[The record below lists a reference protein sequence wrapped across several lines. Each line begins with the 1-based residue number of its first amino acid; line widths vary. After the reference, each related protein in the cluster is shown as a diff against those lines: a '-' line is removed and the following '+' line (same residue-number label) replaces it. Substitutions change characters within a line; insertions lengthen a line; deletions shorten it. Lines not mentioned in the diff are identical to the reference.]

1 MNRMTSPPKV
11 MIFPV
16 TMTCNSKCRS
26 CGIWRLPQA
35 AKDHASRAL
44 LDKAL
49 SDPFLRQHI
58 ESVNLSGGEPFAH
71 PDLTTFVAGM
81 LPAYRRLREICINT
95 DGHLIDGIDAFL
107 AAVLPACSDGRIKLR
122 MYISLDG
129 IGEYHDRHRRHPG
142 AFALADRALRHLAA
156 LRTQWPETL
165 RVTASFTITD
175 RNADQIIPV
184 LDYVRELGV
193 RVDYNLAARPEVF
206 IGGAGLERRFQ
217 VNADQ
222 VGQVRTAIREVCRHP
237 ASTNFSPAF
246 YATMMET
253 LESGHR
259 RRGCF
264 FPSKGFVLMPDGKV
278 YICGT
283 YIDFHF
289 GDLTEADFETLWNG
303 HARADCLDTKI
314 PAKCGTCFS
323 NSYEDWD
330 LAVGAVV

>member
-1 MNRMTSPPKV
+1 

-26 CGIWRLPQA
+26 CGIWRLPTP
-35 AKDHASRAL
+35 AKEHAGGAL
-44 LDKAL
+44 LDIVLA
-49 SDPFLRQHI
+49 DPFLCEHL
-58 ESVNLSGGEPFAH
+58 ESVNLSGGEPFIH
-71 PDLTTFVAGM
+71 PDLTNFVMGM
-81 LPAYRRLREICINT
+81 LAAFQGLREICINT
-95 DGHLIDGIDAFL
+95 DGHLIETVDAFL
-107 AAVLPACSDGRIKLR
+107 TEVLPACEDHMVKMR

-142 AFALADRALRHLAA
+142 AFALADRALRHLADLRQRWPA
-156 LRTQWPETL
+156 ILRT
-165 RVTASFTITD
+165 TASFTITD
-175 RNADQIIPV
+175 RNTDQIIPV
-184 LDYVRELGV
+184 LDYVRNLGV

-217 VNADQ
+217 VDADQ

-246 YATMMET
+246 YATMLET
-253 LESGHR
+253 LESGR
-259 RRGCF
+259 RQRGCF

-283 YIDFHF
+283 YLDFHI
-289 GDLTEADFETLWNG
+289 GDLTEDDFETLWTG
-303 HARADCLDTKI
+303 PARAACLDTKI
-314 PAKCGTCFS
+314 PAKCATCFS

-330 LAVGAVV
+330 LAVGALV